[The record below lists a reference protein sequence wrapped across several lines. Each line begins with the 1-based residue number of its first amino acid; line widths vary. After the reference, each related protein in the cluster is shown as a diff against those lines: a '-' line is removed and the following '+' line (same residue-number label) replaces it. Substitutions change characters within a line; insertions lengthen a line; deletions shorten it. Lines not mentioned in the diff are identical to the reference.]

1 MVSTF
6 KEETEET
13 QKEKKVR
20 HAVILVMQQR
30 QMILVSQQSKPCLVG
45 ETRESERPHLRDD
58 IRGSPCLQTVDMCT
72 LASTCVYTQTS
83 LQARSRWGFGISVYV
98 MDGNTSELIQV
109 VCAFVI

>member
-13 QKEKKVR
+13 QKEEKVR
-20 HAVILVMQQR
+20 YAVILVMQQR

-58 IRGSPCLQTVDMCT
+58 IRGSPCLQTVDVCT
-72 LASTCVYTQTS
+72 LASTCVYTQTFPPS
-83 LQARSRWGFGISVYV
+83 KVAVGIWDFNIC
-98 MDGNTSELIQV
+98 DGWKHK
-109 VCAFVI
+109 